1 MQKIEQDVTIVIE
14 ENGALAE
21 VLIPAFELNDIRRE
35 RDEYLAQTASDLY
48 DRVVYMVRKD
58 GLEYDPELDE
68 NDEGPLVSL
77 SVSMG
82 VFTAS
87 TSFWRETRRERQYK
101 LKEAI
106 NEAFQSVLIMK
117 KNLDDVIR
125 EEEEEERKNA
135 S

>member
-1 MQKIEQDVTIVIE
+1 MQKIEKDVTVTIE

-48 DRVVYMVRKD
+48 DRVVYMVRKE

-68 NDEGPLVSL
+68 SDEGPLVTL
-77 SVSMG
+77 TVKMDI
-82 VFTAS
+82 FTMSSA
-87 TSFWRETRRERQYK
+87 FWMEERRQRQDHLRK
-101 LKEAI
+101 SIVELWKMI
-106 NEAFQSVLIMK
+106 LNMK
-117 KNLDDVIR
+117 KNLDDIIR
-125 EEEEEERKNA
+125 EEESEEN